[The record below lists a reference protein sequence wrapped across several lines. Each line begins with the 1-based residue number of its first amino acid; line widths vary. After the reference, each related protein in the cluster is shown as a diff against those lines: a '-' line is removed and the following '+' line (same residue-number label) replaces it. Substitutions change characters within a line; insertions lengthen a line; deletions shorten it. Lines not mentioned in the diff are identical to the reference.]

1 MYKSLCINDLA
12 IRSKVVSKIT
22 KLSSLYITILLLYYY
37 YFIIYILLPYYYYY
51 ILLYIN
57 TLRVGSNLI
66 FLTIYPTTYYTIYI
80 SIYLIR
86 LYNNLNKIDI
96 FTKLIRQCNNL
107 YKHWYIEKSYISY
120 IHTRTWYITYTC
132 VHAYT
137 RTRTH
142 TYIYTKYKWLQ
153 IVTNWIYILSI
164 YRVKIALNYN

>member
-96 FTKLIRQCNNL
+96 FTKLILQYNNL
-107 YKHWYIEKSYISY
+107 YKHWYIDKSYIY
-120 IHTRTWYITYTC
+120 VHIYTYMIYNIHVRTR

-137 RTRTH
+137 HTH
-142 TYIYTKYKWLQ
+142 TYIYTKY
-153 IVTNWIYILSI
+153 ING
-164 YRVKIALNYN
+164 YNL